1 MVWLDSL
8 ESSQLPFFGKGKGGL
23 WVFCIY
29 QRIYLPKHRRITL
42 WLYYNNLYSTT
53 HTSGFS
59 LNARTWS
66 YIHIIHLTI
75 PITLILPP
83 IWFFF
88 WHLPTLTGLYY
99 IEVLG
104 TSKNNLSSRFYIT
117 PSSIPQKNEVKII
130 LIAWDIPT
138 NINIWHSPFVW
149 RLESLRSEA

>member
-53 HTSGFS
+53 HIRIFTERTDVIIIYSYHTSDYS
-59 LNARTWS
+59 NYS
-66 YIHIIHLTI
+66 D
-75 PITLILPP
+75 PP
-83 IWFFF
+83 THMVFF

-104 TSKNNLSSRFYIT
+104 ISKNNLSSRFYIT
-117 PSSIPQKNEVKII
+117 PSSVPQKNEVKII